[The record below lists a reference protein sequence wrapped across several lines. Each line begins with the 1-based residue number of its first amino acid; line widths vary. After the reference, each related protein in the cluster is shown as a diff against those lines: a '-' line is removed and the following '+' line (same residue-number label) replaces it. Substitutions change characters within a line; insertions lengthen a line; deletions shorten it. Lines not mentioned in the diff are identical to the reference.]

1 MRIYL
6 ACTVR
11 GDRSALD
18 AARALC
24 DRLEHH
30 GHIVVTKHLLQ
41 DDVEAVES
49 RLSER
54 DVYLRD
60 IEWLS
65 GCDAIVAEASGSS
78 FGVGFE
84 MGYVLGRAPGTSQR
98 AYLLYRADRRGVISR
113 LISGNADPWCTTRAY
128 DGIEELVRFV
138 DEHFGARRG

>member
-18 AARALC
+18 AARALR

-30 GHIVVTKHLLQ
+30 GHTVLTAHLLE

-49 RLSER
+49 RLTER

-60 IEWLS
+60 IDWLS

-84 MGYVLGRAPGTSQR
+84 VGYVLGRAPGTSQQ
-98 AYLLYRADRRGVISR
+98 AYLLYRTDRRSAISR
-113 LISGNADPWCTTRAY
+113 LISGNADPRCTTRAY
-128 DGIEELVRFV
+128 DDIADLVRFV
-138 DEHFGARRG
+138 DEHFGNQHG